1 MDAQSMEVCCR
12 YDSDATEGIQDEKVG
27 ISCDYPIGTTA
38 DRQLKHLVV
47 LGIAT
52 GSNRLGDLY
61 QLGVPVKPRACA
73 FCVIS
78 AMTSWRDSSVL
89 VTSRRRRL
97 RRRSSFATIQVR
109 RGSIG
114 VSQIRIH
121 GDRDC
126 VRHLRPPLVA
136 TRRRSL
142 DQGSTSRAG
151 DPPTVDRPSSRARS
165 DEASAG
171 RRFARHS
178 FAFRS
183 RTSRLH
189 HPVEERTD
197 VHSGSVLGADLL
209 SGVGSVARR
218 PSEPSQSG
226 QIHPHLK
233 RHGVFRHHVAAKC
246 ADVHVR
252 VE

>member
-1 MDAQSMEVCCR
+1 MFVKYRAICTDRNRAGSRMDAQSKEVCCR

-97 RRRSSFATIQVR
+97 RRRSS
-109 RGSIG
+109 
-114 VSQIRIH
+114 
-121 GDRDC
+121 
-126 VRHLRPPLVA
+126 L
-136 TRRRSL
+136 RRSWS
-142 DQGSTSRAG
+142 DA
-151 DPPTVDRPSSRARS
+151 AR
-165 DEASAG
+165 
-171 RRFARHS
+171 
-178 FAFRS
+178 
-183 RTSRLH
+183 
-189 HPVEERTD
+189 
-197 VHSGSVLGADLL
+197 
-209 SGVGSVARR
+209 
-218 PSEPSQSG
+218 
-226 QIHPHLK
+226 
-233 RHGVFRHHVAAKC
+233 
-246 ADVHVR
+246 
-252 VE
+252 